1 MTVLFNVI
9 SYFNQAWYTPLI
21 PALGNRDRWS
31 SEFETSLAY
40 RVFQN
45 SQGYTV
51 RPFLN
56 RYYFITQSFIM
67 NCSFLF
73 LKRQAL

>member
-51 RPFLN
+51 VRFCLKQQQQQQH
-56 RYYFITQSFIM
+56 YFT
-67 NCSFLF
+67 
-73 LKRQAL
+73 K